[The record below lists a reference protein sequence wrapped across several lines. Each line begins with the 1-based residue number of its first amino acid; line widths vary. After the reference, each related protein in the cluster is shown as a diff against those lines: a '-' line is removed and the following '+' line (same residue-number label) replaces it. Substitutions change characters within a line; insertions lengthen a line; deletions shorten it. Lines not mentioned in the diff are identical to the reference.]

1 MLGCCLSWCSG
12 QTLLFFLVAASSED
26 SMSFAFLI
34 AELYKRTLKNVKCF
48 QDEALRNK

>member
-1 MLGCCLSWCSG
+1 MAVVLVGALVKLYC
-12 QTLLFFLVAASSED
+12 FFPVAASED